1 MSTYYPEEDNG
12 FRFAL
17 CCLLFLI
24 AVLLFGCKTQ
34 VITKTVET
42 VRTEREVIR
51 DTVITT
57 EEDSAA
63 IRALFECDSTNRV
76 VLRELETMQGER
88 IKPSVHIQHT
98 DNGGA
103 HVQFDCKE
111 DSLRHEIELRDRII
125 EQMSKEVVEVPVRV
139 RNGYDRFTSWGFW
152 IFVVLL
158 LIRVAWWAA
167 KKYLKAQTGGM
178 L

>member
-24 AVLLFGCKTQ
+24 AVLLLGCKSVKPVVVPQTHNEHHTTDSTATDRQ
-34 VITKTVET
+34 RDSIIIRDSVFIREKGDTVYKYVEHT
-42 VRTEREVIR
+42 VWQWRDREVTVAVH
-51 DTVITT
+51 DT
-57 EEDSAA
+57 
-63 IRALFECDSTNRV
+63 L
-76 VLRELETMQGER
+76 
-88 IKPSVHIQHT
+88 HT
-98 DNGGA
+98 SDTIP
-103 HVQFDCKE
+103 Q
-111 DSLRHEIELRDRII
+111 L
-125 EQMSKEVVEVPVRV
+125 VEVEKPVRI

-158 LIRVAWWAA
+158 LLRVAWWAA